1 MSTSPIYQIHIAE
14 SLSDQWAEWFDPLVI
29 EREASGG
36 TILKG
41 AVRDQAELHG
51 LLTKLGH
58 LNLTLLLVCLERTE
72 EEDKAVRCIPL

>member
-41 AVRDQAELHG
+41 AVRDQAELH
-51 LLTKLGH
+51 
-58 LNLTLLLVCLERTE
+58 
-72 EEDKAVRCIPL
+72 DK